1 MVTLFHVMIV
11 NNWFVTCDMICII
24 RGNNYPR
31 MFFVAFWVLTVLI
44 MLNLVISF
52 ILEIYSEA
60 ETESEKLYSK
70 EEMILKLRKNFEQLK
85 KGTSIEIVLNAD
97 TNEAR

>member
-1 MVTLFHVMIV
+1 
-11 NNWFVTCDMICII
+11 
-24 RGNNYPR
+24 

-60 ETESEKLYSK
+60 